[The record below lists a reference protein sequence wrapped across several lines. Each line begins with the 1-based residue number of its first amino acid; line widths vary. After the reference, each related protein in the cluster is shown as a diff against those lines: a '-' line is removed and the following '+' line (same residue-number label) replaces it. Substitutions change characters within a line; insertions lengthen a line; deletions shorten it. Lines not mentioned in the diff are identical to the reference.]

1 MSRETFTKRNQ
12 RIITRPRLAAYL
24 LELGYDVQ
32 LVPNPFS
39 PQLHAW
45 AVEDTPETRKLIDGF
60 LAALRAER
68 ENSV

>member
-1 MSRETFTKRNQ
+1 MRRETFTKRNQ

-32 LVPNPFS
+32 LAPNPFEPS
-39 PQLHAW
+39 KRAW
-45 AVEDTPETRKLIDGF
+45 VIPDDPETRELVDGF

-68 ENSV
+68 EGR